1 MRSIRMGGRRPKSRR
16 AAIDARKEAPD
27 GDLVLVTA
35 ITPTPAGEGKTTT
48 TIGLT
53 QALQGLGHRAIS
65 ATREP
70 SLGPVFGVKG
80 GAAGGG
86 YAQVLPMEDINLHFT
101 GDFAAISAA
110 HNLLAAMLDNH
121 LHQGNALGIDARRV
135 LWRRAIDMNDRSLH
149 GIVAGLGGRTRGVPR
164 ETGFD
169 ITPASEVM
177 AVLCLARDL
186 EDLKAR
192 FARIAVA
199 ERRPGDYVTAADL
212 TAHPAM
218 AILMREALLP
228 NLVQNLEGGPA
239 LIHGGPFGNIAH
251 GCNSL
256 VATRLALKLADLV
269 VTEAGF
275 GADLG
280 AEKFFNIKCPAGGL
294 RPRVAVLVAT
304 VRALK
309 LHGGANKRDLASE
322 DLEALRAG
330 MPNLAAH
337 AENLRKFGVPVVIAV
352 NRFPTDTDAEV
363 ETVMAAAEGL
373 GAPAAVSTVF
383 SDGGSGGEALARQV
397 VATLAKGEDDFKP
410 LYEAEAPLTEKI
422 ETVAREIYGADGV
435 DYAAGRGAA
444 LAAAGP
450 RCGSGLP
457 GVHGE
462 DAVLAVGQP
471 VVAGAAER
479 VPGHGAGRAVV
490 GGGGVRGA
498 ADGRH
503 SDYAGAAPAAVCG
516 GYGYCGRRE
525 DQRAG
530 LVSLKE
536 PLQNSGLV
544 ARKTP
549 HRIRP
554 KTADPAV
561 PQKRG

>member
-1 MRSIRMGGRRPKSRR
+1 MSPSQPPDIEIAQSAELKPIEQVAASLDLAADEIDPYGRTKAKITG
-16 AAIDARKEAPD
+16 AAIDARRDAPD

-53 QALQGLGHRAIS
+53 QALQRLGHRAIS

-121 LHQGNALGIDARRV
+121 LHQGNALGIDSRRV
-135 LWRRAIDMNDRSLH
+135 LWRRVIDMNDRALH
-149 GIVAGLGGRTRGVPR
+149 SIVVGLGGRTRGVPR
-164 ETGFD
+164 ESGFD

-212 TAHPAM
+212 SAHPAM
-218 AILMREALLP
+218 AILMREAVLP

-256 VATRLALKLADLV
+256 IATQLALKLADLV

-309 LHGGANKRDLASE
+309 LHGGASKRDLVNE
-322 DLEALRAG
+322 DLNALRAG
-330 MPNLAAH
+330 LPNLEAH

-363 ETVMAAAEGL
+363 DAVMAAADRL
-373 GAPAAVSTVF
+373 GATGGGFDGVQRRRRGRRRPGAKGRGDAGGGRRRLQAAVRA
-383 SDGGSGGEALARQV
+383 GGFADREDRGG
-397 VATLAKGEDDFKP
+397 
-410 LYEAEAPLTEKI
+410 
-422 ETVAREIYGADGV
+422 GAGDL
-435 DYAAGRGAA
+435 RRR
-444 LAAAGP
+444 
-450 RCGSGLP
+450 RCGLRRRAWLG
-457 GVHGE
+457 GC
-462 DAVLAVGQP
+462 VGWT
-471 VVAGAAER
+471 AARRR
-479 VPGHGAGRAVV
+479 VSRYVWPRRSTRCRTARRCW
-490 GGGGVRGA
+490 GVRA
-498 ADGRH
+498 A
-503 SDYAGAAPAAVCG
+503 SESPCG
-516 GYGYCGRRE
+516 TYGSRRA
-525 DQRAG
+525 RA
-530 LVSLKE
+530 SWC
-536 PLQNSGLV
+536 
-544 ARKTP
+544 R
-549 HRIRP
+549 
-554 KTADPAV
+554 
-561 PQKRG
+561 

>member
-1 MRSIRMGGRRPKSRR
+1 MSPLQPPDIEIAQGAVLKPIEQVAASLDLAADEIDPHGRTKAKITR
-16 AAIDARKEAPD
+16 AAIDARGDSPD

-53 QALQGLGHRAIS
+53 QALQRLGHHAIS

-135 LWRRAIDMNDRSLH
+135 LWRRVIDMNDRALH
-149 GIVAGLGGRTRGVPR
+149 SMVIGLGGRTRGVPR
-164 ETGFD
+164 ESGFD

-199 ERRPGDYVTAADL
+199 ERKPGDYVTAADL
-212 TAHPAM
+212 SAHPAM
-218 AILMREALLP
+218 AILMRDALLP

-256 VATRLALKLADLV
+256 VATQLALKLADLV

-309 LHGGANKRDLASE
+309 MHGGASKRDLASE
-322 DLEALRAG
+322 NLNALRGG
-330 MPNLAAH
+330 MPNLQAH

-363 ETVMAAAEGL
+363 DAVMAAADAMGT
-373 GAPAAVSTVF
+373 PAAVSTVF
-383 SDGGSGGEALARQV
+383 SAGSAGGEELARKV
-397 VATLAKGEDDFKP
+397 VATLEKDEDDFRP
-410 LYEAEAPLTEKI
+410 LYEPEASLTEKI
-422 ETVAREIYGADGV
+422 EIVAREIYGADGV
-435 DYAAGRGAA
+435 DYAAGVARRLRRLDRGAA
-444 LAAAGP
+444 RGFPICMAKTQYSLSDNPALLGRPHGFRITVRDVRLSAGAGFVVPLTGDILTMPGLP
-450 RCGSGLP
+450 RRPFAEDMDVTADGKISGL
-457 GVHGE
+457 
-462 DAVLAVGQP
+462 A
-471 VVAGAAER
+471 
-479 VPGHGAGRAVV
+479 
-490 GGGGVRGA
+490 
-498 ADGRH
+498 
-503 SDYAGAAPAAVCG
+503 
-516 GYGYCGRRE
+516 
-525 DQRAG
+525 
-530 LVSLKE
+530 
-536 PLQNSGLV
+536 
-544 ARKTP
+544 
-549 HRIRP
+549 
-554 KTADPAV
+554 
-561 PQKRG
+561 

>member
-1 MRSIRMGGRRPKSRR
+1 MSPSQPPDIEIAQSAVLKPIEEVAASLDLAADEIDPYGRTKAKITRE
-16 AAIDARKEAPD
+16 AIDARRDAPD
-27 GDLVLVTA
+27 GDLILVTA

-53 QALQGLGHRAIS
+53 QALQRLGHRAIS

-121 LHQGNALGIDARRV
+121 LHQGNALGIDPRRV
-135 LWRRAIDMNDRSLH
+135 LWRRVIDMNDRALH
-149 GIVAGLGGRTRGVPR
+149 SIVAGLGGRTRGVPR

-186 EDLKAR
+186 DDLKAR

-199 ERRPGDYVTAADL
+199 ERKPGDYVTAADL
-212 TAHPAM
+212 GAHPAM
-218 AILMREALLP
+218 AILMREAVLP

-309 LHGGANKRDLASE
+309 LHGGANRRDLASE
-322 DLEALRAG
+322 DLDALRAG
-330 MPNLAAH
+330 LPNLDGH

-363 ETVMAAAEGL
+363 DAVVAAAEGL

-383 SDGGSGGEALARQV
+383 SNGSAGGEDLARKV
-397 VATLAKGEDDFKP
+397 MATLAKGEDDFKP
-410 LYEAEAPLTEKI
+410 LYESEAPLTEKI

-435 DYAAGRGAA
+435 DYAAGVARRLRRLDRGAA
-444 LAAAGP
+444 RGFPICMAKTQYSLSDNPALLGRPRGFRVTVRDVRLSAGAGFVVP
-450 RCGSGLP
+450 LTGDILTMPGLP
-457 GVHGE
+457 RRPFAE
-462 DAVLAVGQP
+462 DMDIS
-471 VVAGAAER
+471 
-479 VPGHGAGRAVV
+479 
-490 GGGGVRGA
+490 
-498 ADGRH
+498 ADG
-503 SDYAGAAPAAVCG
+503 VIT
-516 GYGYCGRRE
+516 
-525 DQRAG
+525 G
-530 LVSLKE
+530 L
-536 PLQNSGLV
+536 
-544 ARKTP
+544 A
-549 HRIRP
+549 
-554 KTADPAV
+554 
-561 PQKRG
+561 

>member
-1 MRSIRMGGRRPKSRR
+1 MSPSQPPDIEIAQSAALKPIEEVAASLELAADEIDPYGRTKAKITR
-16 AAIDARKEAPD
+16 AAIDARRAVPD
-27 GDLVLVTA
+27 GDLILVTA

-53 QALQGLGHRAIS
+53 QALQRLGHSAIS

-135 LWRRAIDMNDRSLH
+135 LWRRVIDMNDRALH
-149 GIVAGLGGRTRGVPR
+149 SMVIGLGGRTRGVPR
-164 ETGFD
+164 ESGFD

-177 AVLCLARDL
+177 AVLCLAHDL
-186 EDLKAR
+186 ADLKAR

-199 ERRPGDYVTAADL
+199 ERKPGDYVTAADL

-218 AILMREALLP
+218 AILMREAVLP

-256 VATRLALKLADLV
+256 IATQLALKLADLV

-309 LHGGANKRDLASE
+309 LHGGANRRDLASE
-322 DLEALRAG
+322 NLDALRAG
-330 MPNLAAH
+330 MPNLEAH

-363 ETVMAAAEGL
+363 DAVMAAAEQL

-383 SDGGSGGEALARQV
+383 SDGGAGGEDLARKV
-397 VATLAKGEDDFKP
+397 VATLEAGEDDFKP
-410 LYEAEAPLTEKI
+410 LYEPAASLTEKI

-435 DYAAGRGAA
+435 DYAAGVARRLRRLDRGAA
-444 LAAAGP
+444 RGFPICMAKTQYSLSDNPALLGRPSGFRVTVRDVRLSAGAGFVVP
-450 RCGSGLP
+450 LTGDILTMPGLP
-457 GVHGE
+457 RRPFAE
-462 DAVLAVGQP
+462 DMDVS
-471 VVAGAAER
+471 
-479 VPGHGAGRAVV
+479 
-490 GGGGVRGA
+490 
-498 ADGRH
+498 ADG
-503 SDYAGAAPAAVCG
+503 VIT
-516 GYGYCGRRE
+516 
-525 DQRAG
+525 G
-530 LVSLKE
+530 L
-536 PLQNSGLV
+536 
-544 ARKTP
+544 A
-549 HRIRP
+549 
-554 KTADPAV
+554 
-561 PQKRG
+561 

>member
-1 MRSIRMGGRRPKSRR
+1 MSPSQPPDIEIAQSAALKPIEEVAASLELAADEIDPYGRTKAKITR
-16 AAIDARKEAPD
+16 AAIDARRGAPD
-27 GDLVLVTA
+27 GDLILVTA

-53 QALQGLGHRAIS
+53 QALQRLGHRAIS

-135 LWRRAIDMNDRSLH
+135 LWRRVIDMNDRALH
-149 GIVAGLGGRTRGVPR
+149 SMVIGLGGRTRGVPR
-164 ETGFD
+164 ESGFD

-177 AVLCLARDL
+177 AVLCLAHDL
-186 EDLKAR
+186 ADLKAR

-199 ERRPGDYVTAADL
+199 ERKPGDYVTAADL
-212 TAHPAM
+212 SAHPAM
-218 AILMREALLP
+218 AILMREAVLP

-256 VATRLALKLADLV
+256 IATQLALKLADLV

-309 LHGGANKRDLASE
+309 LHGGANRRDLASE
-322 DLEALRAG
+322 NLDALRAG
-330 MPNLAAH
+330 MPNLEAH
-337 AENLRKFGVPVVIAV
+337 TENLRKFGVPVVIAV

-363 ETVMAAAEGL
+363 AAVMAAADGL
-373 GAPAAVSTVF
+373 GSPAAVSTVF
-383 SDGGSGGEALARQV
+383 SDGGAGGEDLARKV
-397 VATLAKGEDDFKP
+397 VATLEAGENDFKP
-410 LYEAEAPLTEKI
+410 LYEPEASLTEKI
-422 ETVAREIYGADGV
+422 ETVARDIYGADGV
-435 DYAAGRGAA
+435 DYAAGVARR
-444 LAAAGP
+444 LRRLDRAAARGFP
-450 RCGSGLP
+450 ICMAKTQYSLSDNPALLGRPSGFRVTVRDVRLSAGAGFVVPLTGDILTMPGLP
-457 GVHGE
+457 RRPFAE
-462 DAVLAVGQP
+462 DMDVS
-471 VVAGAAER
+471 
-479 VPGHGAGRAVV
+479 
-490 GGGGVRGA
+490 
-498 ADGRH
+498 ADG
-503 SDYAGAAPAAVCG
+503 VIT
-516 GYGYCGRRE
+516 
-525 DQRAG
+525 G
-530 LVSLKE
+530 L
-536 PLQNSGLV
+536 
-544 ARKTP
+544 A
-549 HRIRP
+549 
-554 KTADPAV
+554 
-561 PQKRG
+561 